1 MPIFFHSGLLK
12 RIVRSSLAAEVSQ
25 AAETMDQADF
35 LRAALAEAAVSDL
48 SLKQW
53 LIHCAQ
59 WRLISVLDSRT
70 GYDLLNGANRGD
82 DRRLAIDVAS
92 MKESLHENGAARMVR
107 WVPGNEQVAD
117 GLTKLIGNNKLS
129 EVLAENLWSLRDSD
143 VAKTLRS
150 DAAARK
156 KRYRQKIAQQRFAA
170 EDVRRLTR
178 G

>member
-1 MPIFFHSGLLK
+1 
-12 RIVRSSLAAEVSQ
+12 
-25 AAETMDQADF
+25 
-35 LRAALAEAAVSDL
+35 
-48 SLKQW
+48 
-53 LIHCAQ
+53 
-59 WRLISVLDSRT
+59 
-70 GYDLLNGANRGD
+70 
-82 DRRLAIDVAS
+82 
-92 MKESLHENGAARMVR
+92 MVR

>member
-1 MPIFFHSGLLK
+1 
-12 RIVRSSLAAEVSQ
+12 
-25 AAETMDQADF
+25 
-35 LRAALAEAAVSDL
+35 
-48 SLKQW
+48 
-53 LIHCAQ
+53 
-59 WRLISVLDSRT
+59 
-70 GYDLLNGANRGD
+70 
-82 DRRLAIDVAS
+82 

-117 GLTKLIGNNKLS
+117 DLTKLIGNNKLS

-150 DAAARK
+150 DAAVRK

-170 EDVRRLTR
+170 EDVRRLQR